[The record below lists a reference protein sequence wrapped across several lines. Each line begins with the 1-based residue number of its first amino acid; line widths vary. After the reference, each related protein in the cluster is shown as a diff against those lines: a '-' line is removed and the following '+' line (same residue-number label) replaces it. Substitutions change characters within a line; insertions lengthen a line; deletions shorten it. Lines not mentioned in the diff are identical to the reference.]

1 MPGCHWGEHMT
12 LHDDRLACDRRGFL
26 RNSVAGAAAFGL
38 AATTRLS
45 AAPTSPNEKV
55 RLGLI
60 GLGWKGGQHL
70 TDLISRDD
78 CEVVALC
85 DPEGEFLD
93 AARQKAPR
101 ATAHAD
107 MRKLLD
113 DKAIDAVVIS
123 TCNHWHCLAAVWACA
138 AGKDVYVEKPLS
150 YTLWEGRQLI
160 NAARKHG
167 RIVQVGTQQRSDP
180 MQQEIRAFLH
190 DEKALG
196 PIDSVSVTRFGVRES
211 IGKRETP
218 LELPKTLDKD
228 LWLGPAADLPI
239 YRSKVNYDW
248 HWDWNTGNG
257 EAANWGV
264 HILDDV
270 RNVAFRDTVALPSA
284 VTCGGG
290 RVVWNDAGQ
299 TPNLMF
305 AVLEAGTVPVIFA
318 LSNLPGR
325 PGSKDPLQFEDTQ
338 SGYIVHCKGGSYH
351 GRRGGGAAI
360 DSAGKVIREFKGTTG
375 GREHYAN
382 FFDAM
387 RSRDPQHLNAD
398 VVVGHDSTNWSHV
411 INAAWR
417 SADTAGF
424 IPGGT
429 LAGGQSSAALERL
442 LKEHVAAYG
451 ASIPADALKLSQRLA
466 IDGTRELFTGPG
478 ATEANAFLGPREFRK
493 PYVLEAVPIASGEST
508 PPATSVRSKA

>member
-1 MPGCHWGEHMT
+1 MQWGERMT
-12 LHDDRLACDRRGFL
+12 LNDARLACDRRGFL
-26 RNSVAGAAAFGL
+26 RNSVAGAAALGL

-45 AAPTSPNEKV
+45 AATTSPNDKI

-60 GLGWKGGQHL
+60 GLGWRGGQHL
-70 TDLISRDD
+70 SDLLSRDD

-93 AARQKAPR
+93 AARKKAPH
-101 ATAHAD
+101 AKAHAD
-107 MRKLLD
+107 LRKLLD
-113 DKAIDAVVIS
+113 DKDVDAVVIS
-123 TCNHWHCLAAVWACA
+123 TCNHWHCLAAIWACQ

-180 MQQEIRAFLH
+180 MQQAIRAFLH

-196 PIDSVSVTRFGVRES
+196 PIESVSVTRFGVREGV
-211 IGKRETP
+211 GKRETP

-228 LWLGPAADLPI
+228 LWLGPAADLPM

-257 EAANWGV
+257 ESANWGV
-264 HILDDV
+264 HVLDDV
-270 RNVAFRDTVALPSA
+270 RNVAFRDTVSLPSA

-305 AVLEAGTVPVIFA
+305 AVLETGTMPVIFA
-318 LSNLPGR
+318 MSNLPGR

-338 SGYIVHCKGGSYH
+338 SGYIVHCQGGSYH
-351 GRRGGGAAI
+351 GRRGGGVAV
-360 DSAGKVIREFKGTTG
+360 DPAGKVIREFKGTTG
-375 GREHYAN
+375 SREHYAN
-382 FFDAM
+382 FFDAV
-387 RSRDPQHLNAD
+387 RARDPQRLNAE
-398 VVVGHDSTNWSHV
+398 VVIGHDSTNWSHV

-417 SADTAGF
+417 SAKADGLCPA
-424 IPGGT
+424 GT
-429 LAGGQSSAALERL
+429 LAGGQPTLALEQL
-442 LKEHVAAYG
+442 LKDHVAAYG
-451 ASIPADALKLSQRLA
+451 QTIPTDALKLSTRME
-466 IDGTRELFTGPG
+466 IDAFREMFVGSN
-478 ATEANAFLGPREFRK
+478 AEAANTFLGPREFRR
-493 PYVLEAVPIASGEST
+493 PYVLEAVP
-508 PPATSVRSKA
+508 AT

>member
-1 MPGCHWGEHMT
+1 M
-12 LHDDRLACDRRGFL
+12 
-26 RNSVAGAAAFGL
+26 
-38 AATTRLS
+38 
-45 AAPTSPNEKV
+45 
-55 RLGLI
+55 
-60 GLGWKGGQHL
+60 
-70 TDLISRDD
+70 
-78 CEVVALC
+78 
-85 DPEGEFLD
+85 
-93 AARQKAPR
+93 
-101 ATAHAD
+101 
-107 MRKLLD
+107 
-113 DKAIDAVVIS
+113 
-123 TCNHWHCLAAVWACA
+123 WACA

-196 PIDSVSVTRFGVRES
+196 PIESVAVTRFGIREG

-270 RNVAFRDTVALPSA
+270 RNVAFQDTVKLPSA
-284 VTCGGG
+284 VVCGGG

-305 AVLEAGTVPVIFA
+305 AVLETGTAPVIFA
-318 LSNLPGR
+318 LSNLPEL
-325 PGSKDPLQFEDTQ
+325 PGSKQPLTFEDTQ
-338 SGYIVHCKGGSYH
+338 SGYVVHCKGGSYH
-351 GRRGGGAAI
+351 GRRGGGEAI
-360 DSAGKVIREFKGTTG
+360 DPAGKVIRKFKGTTG

-417 SADTAGF
+417 SAGTAGF

-429 LAGGQSSAALERL
+429 LAGGESSAALERL
-442 LKEHVAAYG
+442 LLNHVAAYG
-451 ASIPADALKLSQRLA
+451 AAIPADALTLSQRLE
-466 IDGTRELFTGPG
+466 IDASREMFVGLG
-478 ATEANAFLGPREFRK
+478 AEEANAFLGPREFRK
-493 PYVLEAVPIASGEST
+493 PYVLDPVPGPSGEFT
-508 PPATSVRSKA
+508 PPAATVRSKP

>member
-1 MPGCHWGEHMT
+1 MNRN
-12 LHDDRLACDRRGFL
+12 DAQLACDRRGFL
-26 RNSVAGAAAFGL
+26 RNSVAGAAALSL
-38 AATTRLS
+38 AATRGLS

-70 TDLISRDD
+70 DDLLSRDD

-85 DPEGEFLD
+85 DPEGAFLD

-101 ATAHAD
+101 AKAHAD
-107 MRKLLD
+107 MRQLLD
-113 DKAIDAVVIS
+113 DQQVNAVVIS

-196 PIDSVSVTRFGVRES
+196 PIESVAVTRFGIREG

-270 RNVAFRDTVALPSA
+270 RNVAFQDTVKLPAA
-284 VTCGGG
+284 VVCGGG
-290 RVVWNDAGQ
+290 RVIWNDAGQ

-305 AVLEAGTVPVIFA
+305 AVLETGTAPVIFA
-318 LSNLPGR
+318 LSNLPEL
-325 PGSKDPLQFEDTQ
+325 PGSKQPLTFEDTQ
-338 SGYIVHCKGGSYH
+338 SGYVVHCKGGSYH
-351 GRRGGGAAI
+351 GRRGGGEAI
-360 DSAGKVIREFKGTTG
+360 DPAGKVIRKFKGTTG

-417 SADTAGF
+417 SAGTAGF

-429 LAGGQSSAALERL
+429 LAGGASSAALERL
-442 LKEHVAAYG
+442 LLDHVAAYG
-451 ASIPADALKLSQRLA
+451 AAIPADALTLSQRLETDA
-466 IDGTRELFTGPG
+466 SREMFVGPG
-478 ATEANAFLGPREFRK
+478 AEEANAFLGPREFRK
-493 PYVLEAVPIASGEST
+493 PYVLEPVPGPSGELT
-508 PPATSVRSKA
+508 PSAATVRSKP

>member
-1 MPGCHWGEHMT
+1 MNRN
-12 LHDDRLACDRRGFL
+12 DAQLACDRRSFL
-26 RNSVAGAAAFGL
+26 RNSVTGAAALSL
-38 AATTRLS
+38 AATTGLF
-45 AAPTSPNEKV
+45 AAPKSPNDKI

-70 TDLISRDD
+70 DDLLPRDD

-85 DPEGEFLD
+85 DPEREFLD

-101 ATAHAD
+101 AKAHAD
-107 MRKLLD
+107 MRQLLD
-113 DKAIDAVVIS
+113 DKQVDAVVIS
-123 TCNHWHCLAAVWACA
+123 TCNHWHCLAGVWACA

-196 PIDSVSVTRFGVRES
+196 PIESVAVTRFGIREG

-270 RNVAFRDTVALPSA
+270 RNVAFQDTVKLPAA
-284 VTCGGG
+284 VVCGGG

-299 TPNLMF
+299 TPNIMF
-305 AVLEAGTVPVIFA
+305 AVLETGTAPVIFA
-318 LSNLPGR
+318 LSNLPER
-325 PGSKDPLQFEDTQ
+325 PGAKQPLTFEDTQ
-338 SGYIVHCKGGSYH
+338 SGYVVHCRGGSYH
-351 GRRGGGAAI
+351 GRRGGGVAI
-360 DSAGKVIREFKGTTG
+360 DPAGKVIREFKGTTG

-417 SADTAGF
+417 SAGTAGF

-429 LAGGQSSAALERL
+429 LSGGESSAALERL
-442 LKEHVAAYG
+442 LVDHVAAYG
-451 ASIPADALKLSQRLA
+451 AAIPADALTLSQRLEVDA
-466 IDGTRELFTGPG
+466 SREMFVGPG
-478 ATEANAFLGPREFRK
+478 AEAANAFLGPREFRK
-493 PYVLEAVPIASGEST
+493 PYVLEPVPDPGEAFT
-508 PPATSVRSKA
+508 PPAATVRSKP

>member
-1 MPGCHWGEHMT
+1 MQRG
-12 LHDDRLACDRRGFL
+12 DRMDRNDAQLAGDRRGFL
-26 RNSVAGAAAFGL
+26 RNSVAGAAALSL
-38 AATTRLS
+38 AATRGLS

-70 TDLISRDD
+70 DDLLSRDD

-107 MRKLLD
+107 MRALLD
-113 DKAIDAVVIS
+113 DKQVDAVVIS

-196 PIDSVSVTRFGVRES
+196 PIESVAVTRFGIREG

-270 RNVAFRDTVALPSA
+270 RNVAFQDTVKLPSA
-284 VTCGGG
+284 VVCGGG

-305 AVLEAGTVPVIFA
+305 AVLETGTAPVIFA
-318 LSNLPGR
+318 LSNLPEL
-325 PGSKDPLQFEDTQ
+325 PGSKQPLTFEDTQ
-338 SGYIVHCKGGSYH
+338 SGYVVHCKGGSYH
-351 GRRGGGAAI
+351 GRRGGGEAI
-360 DSAGKVIREFKGTTG
+360 DPAGKVIRKFKGTTG

-417 SADTAGF
+417 SAGTAGF

-429 LAGGQSSAALERL
+429 LAGGESSAALERL
-442 LKEHVAAYG
+442 LLNHVAAYG
-451 ASIPADALKLSQRLA
+451 AAIPADALTLSQRLE
-466 IDGTRELFTGPG
+466 IDASREMFVGLG
-478 ATEANAFLGPREFRK
+478 AEEANAFLGPREFRK
-493 PYVLEAVPIASGEST
+493 PYVLDPVPGPSGEFT
-508 PPATSVRSKA
+508 PPAATVRSKP